1 MSANDKDKI
10 ENRVLETANRLRLI
24 RADFADEND
33 QTRRDY
39 VSEEIE
45 KALATI
51 LPSERD
57 EFLRRLLERFP
68 TGGFAMQPGAEEEE
82 IEGASAASESRF
94 RNADFVIQNL
104 FEIIPTLN
112 EEQKVIIDK
121 GLQEAG
127 LSSGARQDDSID
139 LGQELK
145 VKLQIGDEPGLSAKE
160 LTELT
165 AMLVEFVLKLEPLV
179 WNTWRALSPRSTIR
193 PQGSLA
199 KKIGQFLCKDTEVS
213 DGLVDEDLKVL
224 QRLIAALT
232 TAVSRAGGQFAKR
245 HLAKFSP
252 VEIAALVRMEP
263 GGVFVSHDVK
273 CWRKYVEL
281 AETLN
286 EDAIDME
293 IKKAIVDYVESL
305 AKGVGRRR

>member
-10 ENRVLETANRLRLI
+10 ENCVFETANRLRLI
-24 RADFADEND
+24 RADFADESD

-39 VSEEIE
+39 LGEEIE

-51 LPSERD
+51 LPVERD
-57 EFLRRLLERFP
+57 EFLRKLLQQFPAGDFAAQPGTETGEAEGMSTTGEPRFRDVDFMIQSLLE
-68 TGGFAMQPGAEEEE
+68 
-82 IEGASAASESRF
+82 
-94 RNADFVIQNL
+94 V
-104 FEIIPTLN
+104 IPTLTD
-112 EEQKVIIDK
+112 EQKAVIDTS
-121 GLQEAG
+121 LQAAG
-127 LSSGARQDDSID
+127 LRPGPKQDDFID
-139 LGQELK
+139 LDQELK
-145 VKLQIGDEPGLSAKE
+145 TKLQMNGDLSLSAKE

-179 WNTWRALSPRSTIR
+179 WNTWRTLSPRSTVR

-199 KKIGQFLCKDTEVS
+199 KKIGQFLCKDAEVS
-213 DGLVDEDLKVL
+213 GGLVDEDLKVL

-232 TAVSRAGGQFAKR
+232 TAVSRAGGSFAKR

-252 VEIAALVRMEP
+252 SEIAALVKMEP
-263 GGVFVSHDVK
+263 GGVFVSNEVK

-305 AKGVGRRR
+305 AKGMGR

>member
-1 MSANDKDKI
+1 MTMSEHDKDKM
-10 ENRVLETANRLRLI
+10 ETRVLETANRLRLI
-24 RADFADEND
+24 RTDFADDSD
-33 QTRRDY
+33 QTRREY
-39 VSEEIE
+39 LCEEIE
-45 KALATI
+45 KALAAVV
-51 LPSERD
+51 PAERD

-68 TGGFAMQPGAEEEE
+68 TGDFAVQPGM
-82 IEGASAASESRF
+82 EGREVEGMSTADEPRF
-94 RNADFVIQNL
+94 QNVDFMIQNL
-104 FEIIPTLN
+104 LEVIPTLTD
-112 EEQKVIIDK
+112 EQKAIIDTS
-121 GLQEAG
+121 LQEAG
-127 LSSGARQDDSID
+127 LRPGPRQDDFID
-139 LGQELK
+139 LDQELK
-145 VKLQIGDEPGLSAKE
+145 AKLQMSGDLSLSAKE

-165 AMLVEFVLKLEPLV
+165 AMLIEFVLKLEPLV
-179 WNTWRALSPRSTIR
+179 WNTWRTLAPRSTVR
-193 PQGSLA
+193 SQGALA
-199 KKIGQFLCKDTEVS
+199 TKIGQFLCKNAEVS
-213 DGLVDEDLKVL
+213 GSLVDEDLKIL

-252 VEIAALVRMEP
+252 SEIAALVRMEP

-305 AKGVGRRR
+305 AKGIGR

>member
-1 MSANDKDKI
+1 MSADEKDKI
-10 ENRVLETANRLRLI
+10 ENRVFETANRLRLI
-24 RADFADEND
+24 RADFADESD

-39 VSEEIE
+39 LGEEIE

-51 LPSERD
+51 LPDERD
-57 EFLRRLLERFP
+57 EFLRKLLQQFP
-68 TGGFAMQPGAEEEE
+68 TGDFAGRPGTEAGQD
-82 IEGASAASESRF
+82 EGASADDEPRF
-94 RNADFVIQNL
+94 RDVDFMIQSL
-104 FEIIPTLN
+104 LEVIPTLTD
-112 EEQKVIIDK
+112 EQKAVIDTS
-121 GLQEAG
+121 LQKAG
-127 LSSGARQDDSID
+127 LRPGPRQDDFID
-139 LGQELK
+139 LDQQLK
-145 VKLQIGDEPGLSAKE
+145 TKLQMSGDLSLNAKE

-165 AMLVEFVLKLEPLV
+165 AMLIEFVLKLEPLV
-179 WNTWRALSPRSTIR
+179 WNTWRTLSPRSAVR

-199 KKIGQFLCKDTEVS
+199 KRMGQLLCKDADIS
-213 DGLVDEDLKVL
+213 GDLVNEDLKVL

-252 VEIAALVRMEP
+252 SEIAALVKMEP
-263 GGVFVSHDVK
+263 GGVFVSNEVK

-305 AKGVGRRR
+305 AKGMGR